1 MSSDADRRQPAA
13 LLRGVDRAAFA
24 ASLAVRLRQ
33 RGVPVGLTAIEDFTR
48 ALAVSAPDTVP
59 SLYWTARVALV
70 RRRSELAAFDEVFD
84 EVFRDA
90 TFDVDPVARRGAGP
104 APGASDTLL
113 SVPKAGAES
122 APGDGLPWAT
132 LPPAVATAADDDGG
146 LELPTRWASDLAAV
160 ADLPFEQL
168 SDAELAELGRWLE
181 EALRHWPTR
190 RSRRRSPSPSGG
202 RVALRPTIAKARR
215 TGWEPVDLV
224 RVAPVRRPRKV
235 LMLCDVSQSM
245 QPQVPA
251 YFHLMRALATVAGGE
266 TFAFATTLT
275 RLTPVLRHR
284 SAEVAVRLATE
295 RVTDRF
301 GGTRIATAVTE
312 VLASHHGSAVRGG
325 IVVIASDGWDSEP
338 PAELARAMARLRRR
352 AHRVIWV
359 NPRAGAPGFAPL
371 VGTMAAALPHCDAL
385 LPADDVRS
393 LAAVVTELCRAD
405 AVRHV
410 SRAS

>member
-48 ALAVSAPDTVP
+48 ALAVSAPDTVQ

-84 EVFRDA
+84 AVFRDA
-90 TFDVDPVARRGAGP
+90 TFAVDPVARRGAGP
-104 APGASDTLL
+104 APGASDTRLM
-113 SVPKAGAES
+113 VPKAGAES

-132 LPPAVATAADDDGG
+132 LPPAVATAADENGS

-168 SDAELAELGRWLE
+168 SEAELAELGRWLE

-301 GGTRIATAVTE
+301 GGTRIATAVTD

-352 AHRVIWV
+352 ALRVIWV

-371 VGTMAAALPHCDAL
+371 VGTMAAALPYCDAL

-405 AVRHV
+405 AVRHL